1 MRRGLNRNQKEIFLD
16 EPTKKFLSLLRTL
29 RKSAGKSLR
38 ELAEQIDSTFS
49 SIHDWEAGR
58 CYPHLERLIRLAE
71 IFNYDISESLNYKYF
86 YRTINS
92 QVIRQ
97 SMKRYGLNYLELE
110 QITGFKRNRVRA
122 SILLRD
128 DGTIQCLAS
137 VLAVI
142 EQERRLGEFRK
153 EILSC

>member
-16 EPTKKFLSLLRTL
+16 EPTKKFLSLLRPL
-29 RKSAGKSLR
+29 RKSADKSLQNI
-38 ELAEQIDSTFS
+38 AEQVDSTLY
-49 SIHDWEAGR
+49 SIHDWEVGK

-92 QVIRQ
+92 QVIKQ
-97 SMKRYGLNYLELE
+97 SMKRYGLNYFELE

-122 SILLRD
+122 SVLLRD

-142 EQERRLGEFRK
+142 EQERRLSEFRK
-153 EILSC
+153 EILS

>member
-1 MRRGLNRNQKEIFLD
+1 MNRNNKEIVLD
-16 EPTKKFLSLLRTL
+16 EPVKIFLTSL
-29 RKSAGKSLR
+29 KSLR
-38 ELAEQIDSTFS
+38 ETAGKSRREVANILNTNYST
-49 SIHDWEAGR
+49 IWDWEAGR

-86 YRTINS
+86 YRTINP
-92 QVIRQ
+92 QVVRQ
-97 SMKRYGLNYLELE
+97 SMKRYGLNYFELE

-122 SILLRD
+122 SVLLRD

-142 EQERRLGEFRK
+142 EQERKLSEFRK
-153 EILSC
+153 EILS